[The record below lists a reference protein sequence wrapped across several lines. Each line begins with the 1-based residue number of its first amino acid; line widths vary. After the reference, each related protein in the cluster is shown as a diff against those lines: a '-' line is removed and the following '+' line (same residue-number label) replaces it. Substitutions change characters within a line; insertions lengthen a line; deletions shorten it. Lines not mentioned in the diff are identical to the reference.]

1 MYSPP
6 LLTSPGMRTA
16 LITIAVATAT
26 IIAVIFL
33 ASNFTIAHA
42 QELPLEEEDE
52 EDEEQQQVQSDGE
65 EGGGGEG
72 GLAATLNGESFTR
85 GDTITVSGTVEE
97 REPNS

>member
-1 MYSPP
+1 MPSSPP
-6 LLTSPGMRTA
+6 LQA
-16 LITIAVATAT
+16 LPAMTIVLIAAATAT

-33 ASNFTIAHA
+33 ASNFTIANA

-52 EDEEQQQVQSDGE
+52 EQQQQLESDGE
-65 EGGGGEG
+65 EG

-97 REPNS
+97 REPNSFVGIE